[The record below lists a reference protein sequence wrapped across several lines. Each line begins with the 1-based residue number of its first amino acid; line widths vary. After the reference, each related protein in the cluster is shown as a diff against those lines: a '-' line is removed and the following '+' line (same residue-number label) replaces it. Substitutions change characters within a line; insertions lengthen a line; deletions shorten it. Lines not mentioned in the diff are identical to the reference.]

1 MREVEE
7 SEATP
12 LPVGGHDTPINPYV
26 MREFNNLNDRINMMR
41 ETMQAMY
48 NRLNPAAQFYD
59 WVKETHPDLLNQ
71 YVSIRELEEAGKDYG
86 VALKMGTHPYA
97 QAIPKA
103 SGQAVKYEVGNGTL

>member
-26 MREFNNLNDRINMMR
+26 MREFNNLNDRINIMR

-59 WVKETHPDLLNQ
+59 WVKETHPDILNQ
-71 YVSIRELEEAGKDYG
+71 YTSIRELEEVGREVRESGAYAKIMTAVPAVDHEGK
-86 VALKMGTHPYA
+86 VV
-97 QAIPKA
+97 
-103 SGQAVKYEVGNGTL
+103 VKYGNL